1 MVGRR
6 ARSLLSVSLWGPI
19 VVFVVAIGLWQL
31 GVVHAVFGF
40 ETFTLPYPSAI
51 VEGFGETAPRLLD
64 AIVQTV
70 PAAVTG
76 YLVAMALGLGASA
89 ILVVAAPA
97 AANRIVP
104 VLASANALPIAAV
117 APLLALWVGGG
128 FHLKVMVVTV
138 MCTPTMIVYGV
149 RGLMTVE
156 PNALELMAS
165 YEARPLTVFR
175 TVRVPNSLPFVL
187 TAMKSCV
194 VLALIGAIVTEVV
207 IGFQGLGFL
216 IVESL
221 GAFRTVTGWLA
232 LLTNAALGIGWYLLI
247 VLLERYAVPWEAA
260 ARRSS

>member
-1 MVGRR
+1 M
-6 ARSLLSVSLWGPI
+6 RSLGSVTLWGP
-19 VVFVVAIGLWQL
+19 VAVFI
-31 GVVHAVFGF
+31 GVVGIWQVGVIHAIFGF
-40 ETFTLPYPSAI
+40 QTFTLPYPSAI
-51 VEGFGETAPRLLD
+51 VEGFPETAPRL
-64 AIVQTV
+64 AEAVAQTV
-70 PAAVTG
+70 PAAAIG
-76 YLVAMALGLGASA
+76 YLVAMGLGLGIAA
-89 ILVVAAPA
+89 GLVLYAPA
-97 AANRIVP
+97 AAQRVVG

-149 RGLMTVE
+149 RGLLNVD
-156 PNALELMAS
+156 PVSLELMAS
-165 YEARPLTVFR
+165 YEARPVTVFR
-175 TVRVPNSLPFVL
+175 AVRVPNSLPFVL

-247 VLLERYAVPWEAA
+247 VLLERYVVPWEAA
-260 ARRSS
+260 ARRGS

>member
-1 MVGRR
+1 V
-6 ARSLLSVSLWGPI
+6 WGPI
-19 VVFVVAIGLWQL
+19 AVFVVAIGLWQA
-31 GVVHAVFGF
+31 GVFHAVFGF

-51 VEGFGETAPRLLD
+51 VAEFGETAPRLIK
-64 AIVQTV
+64 AVGQTL
-70 PAAVTG
+70 PAALVG
-76 YLVAMALGLGASA
+76 YLVSLVLGLG
-89 ILVVAAPA
+89 VAALLILTAPT
-97 AANRIVP
+97 AANRMVS

-128 FHLKVMVVTV
+128 FHHKVMVVTV
-138 MCTPTMIVYGV
+138 MCTPTMVVYGV
-149 RGLMTVE
+149 RGLMSVE
-156 PNALELMAS
+156 PIVLELMAS

-175 TVRVPNSLPFVL
+175 TVRVPGSLPFVF

-247 VLLERYAVPWEAA
+247 VLLERYVVPWEAA